1 MTLKITS
8 TTRGA
13 SGLGALGETVALD
26 QSIEVADDDMP
37 RITITL
43 ASGDTIV
50 LSEFIANAFVM
61 NTRGAAGKP
70 DVTPVLLAGAS
81 PLRILLAHVGHD
93 PVSGRTIVD

>member
-1 MTLKITS
+1 MNITI
-8 TTRGA
+8 TTRHA
-13 SGLGALGETVALD
+13 PEPEAPEESVALD

-93 PVSGRTIVD
+93 PVSGRTVVE